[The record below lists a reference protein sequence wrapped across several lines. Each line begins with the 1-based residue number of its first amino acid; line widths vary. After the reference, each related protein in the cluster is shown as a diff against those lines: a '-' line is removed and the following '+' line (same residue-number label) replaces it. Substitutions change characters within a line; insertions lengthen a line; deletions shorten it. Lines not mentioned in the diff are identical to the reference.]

1 MRDPATSERKGQ
13 RGGDIDVGI
22 AILDGIGLLFFIIP
36 GVIAYAVD
44 FSNGTIYL
52 PHRSRPASGEADELR
67 RIHFDPHRSTCA
79 DIEAILERETGRTIK
94 LDEPTVQVL
103 ELGSV
108 DEMKAWFAANDGAR
122 LAAGVPLRAV
132 LPLGL
137 AASDEREQAE
147 VHARHRGE
155 VKHQTELSV
164 FEQLRVGHGLH
175 LVIG

>member
-1 MRDPATSERKGQ
+1 MIEGPTRASKLLIIAALSFQVAGCGTLLHPERKGQ

-52 PHRSRPASGEADELR
+52 PNRSRRASGEADEVR

-94 LDEPTVQVL
+94 LDEPTVQVF

-108 DEMKAWFAANDGAR
+108 DEMKARFAANDGAR
-122 LAAGVPLRAV
+122 RAAGVR
-132 LPLGL
+132 LPRTLP
-137 AASDEREQAE
+137 QP
-147 VHARHRGE
+147 
-155 VKHQTELSV
+155 
-164 FEQLRVGHGLH
+164 
-175 LVIG
+175 

>member
-1 MRDPATSERKGQ
+1 VGEPPAASGRDLRGRAVFTHQDSKRLRELAEAAARGELKIPIGKRFPLAQVREAHRLAE

-52 PHRSRPASGEADELR
+52 PNRSRRASGEADELR

-94 LDEPTVQVL
+94 LDEPTVQVF

-108 DEMKAWFAANDGAR
+108 DEMKARFAGDQ
-122 LAAGVPLRAV
+122 PY
-132 LPLGL
+132 
-137 AASDEREQAE
+137 
-147 VHARHRGE
+147 
-155 VKHQTELSV
+155 
-164 FEQLRVGHGLH
+164 
-175 LVIG
+175 

>member
-1 MRDPATSERKGQ
+1 MIEGPTRTSKLFIIAALIFQVAGCGTLLHPERKGQ

-52 PHRSRPASGEADELR
+52 PPRSRRTSGEADELR

-79 DIEAILERETGRTIK
+79 DIEAILERETGRAIK
-94 LDEPTVQVL
+94 LDDASVQVF

-108 DEMKAWFAANDGAR
+108 DEMKGRFAAERGR
-122 LAAGVPLRAV
+122 TLEESRTRSGRPGGSKRAHHQQ
-132 LPLGL
+132 
-137 AASDEREQAE
+137 SDWPQI
-147 VHARHRGE
+147 
-155 VKHQTELSV
+155 L
-164 FEQLRVGHGLH
+164 
-175 LVIG
+175 